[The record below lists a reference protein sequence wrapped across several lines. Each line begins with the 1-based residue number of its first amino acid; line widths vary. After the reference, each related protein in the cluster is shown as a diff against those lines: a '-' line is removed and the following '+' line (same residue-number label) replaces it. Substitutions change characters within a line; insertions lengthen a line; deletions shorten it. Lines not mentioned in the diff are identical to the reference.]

1 MSIIRYEVEDGVRNE
16 YEVEVRVRTGFE
28 LLGFGRNASDRL
40 ELGGIEI
47 VFDSEIV
54 MYVGEACIL
63 VF

>member
-1 MSIIRYEVEDGVRNE
+1 MS
-16 YEVEVRVRTGFE
+16 TKSKSGFE

-40 ELGGIEI
+40 EFGGIEI

-54 MYVGEACIL
+54 MYVGEACML